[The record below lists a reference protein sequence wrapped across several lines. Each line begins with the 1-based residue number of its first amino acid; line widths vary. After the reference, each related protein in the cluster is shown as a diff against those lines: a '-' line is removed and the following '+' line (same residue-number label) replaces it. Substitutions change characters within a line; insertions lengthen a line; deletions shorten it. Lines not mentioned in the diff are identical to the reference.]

1 MENILGNKAYPVYS
15 YITVDVSDHMMDYK
29 RLEQMVECYRV
40 ISELSKDLYFE
51 YEIATDSLI
60 FNDLFYEM
68 FGKESK
74 IKTSERNLK
83 KQNSPSRRVT
93 RCD

>member
-1 MENILGNKAYPVYS
+1 MEY
-15 YITVDVSDHMMDYK
+15 
-29 RLEQMVECYRV
+29 YRV

-83 KQNSPSRRVT
+83 NKIVHPEELPAVIKIFDTMMTGKSKCALKFN
-93 RCD
+93 